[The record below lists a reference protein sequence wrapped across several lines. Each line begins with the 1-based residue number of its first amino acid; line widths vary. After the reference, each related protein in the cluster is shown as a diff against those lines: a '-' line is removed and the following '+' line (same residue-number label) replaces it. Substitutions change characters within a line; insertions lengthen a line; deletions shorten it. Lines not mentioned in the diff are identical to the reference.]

1 MYIGEQI
8 RQKRQEQH
16 LSQKQLAEKAG
27 ISASYL
33 CDIEKGRGDGSIKA
47 LSALAGALDIKL
59 QEIFV
64 LREEEF

>member
-47 LSALAGALDIKL
+47 LQVVAKALQVDIAELFK
-59 QEIFV
+59 
-64 LREEEF
+64 